1 MPNESQGHREYIGKW
16 WYPWDGLTINPHTP
30 YIVGICWV
38 YPFLKGSTIFPMTGC
53 NLGLGFTM
61 LNYSEACNFSYLLV
75 DACSQPMRRPEVF
88 HYKPSILGYPYFW
101 KMEIV
106 HFQQRNKYIS
116 KSKRKSPVPCPSFF
130 CDYRAVEPKTMIG

>member
-75 DACSQPMRRPEVF
+75 DACSQPMRRPETKN
-88 HYKPSILGYPYFW
+88 HPILVDILTGTVAYFYHQ
-101 KMEIV
+101 KIN
-106 HFQQRNKYIS
+106 QRT
-116 KSKRKSPVPCPSFF
+116 F
-130 CDYRAVEPKTMIG
+130 M